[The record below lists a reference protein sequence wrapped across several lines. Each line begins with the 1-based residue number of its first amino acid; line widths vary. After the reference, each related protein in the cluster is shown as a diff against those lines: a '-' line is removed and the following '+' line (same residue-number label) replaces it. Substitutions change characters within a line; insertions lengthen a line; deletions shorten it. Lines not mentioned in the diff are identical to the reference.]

1 MYAMKSMQ
9 KQFLISNNQIKYA
22 VSEAEIMRGL
32 SHPYVL
38 RLDFAFQTPEH
49 LHMVMELIEN
59 GDLSQ

>member
-22 VSEAEIMRGL
+22 VSEAEIMKGL